1 MTLILEIV
9 FKELRENFNTVRFYL
24 ILILTIMLFVV
35 SSIIFVRNHEQKI
48 LDYRNDVSENESV
61 LIEKSEDLL
70 QLARFKQSL
79 LKKPNPNEVISEAN
93 EKFLP
98 NKFEANIFYLD
109 FPEIEG
115 RGNILLRGFNTVDWE
130 FIVAVV
136 LSFLAF
142 VLSYDAVCGEK
153 EQKTLSLIFSNSVKA
168 VKVYLGKFFGLLIT
182 IAIPF
187 FVGSVIGLLIINL
200 SGEIS
205 INYGRVILFLLVSMI
220 FLSLFLLIGMTV
232 SSLFSQSV
240 TSAVTLLFIWIFV
253 AFVIPATGNLIAN
266 QLYSIPK
273 RGQIVKKIGTAQED
287 IYNTKYKDT
296 RAGRWNGD
304 QFAPWVPL
312 RAQWSTDI
320 MNARNQIYDDYIN
333 QMIIQVEKT
342 KRITRISPVSVFRYL
357 AEEISGTGVK
367 RFEKFY
373 IQANQFKQQMYSFV
387 EEKDRPDPK
396 SPHFLTLP
404 LTTGSA
410 GISRLPVEYPAVPQF
425 EEKIPEL
432 RDNLSLIIIDLT
444 VLVILSIIFFIVG
457 YFLVVRYD
465 KR

>member
-1 MTLILEIV
+1 MMLEIV

-79 LKKPNPNEVISEAN
+79 LKKPNPNEAISEAN

-98 NKFEANIFYLD
+98 NKFESNIFYLD
-109 FPEIEG
+109 FPEVEG
-115 RGNILLRGFNTVDWE
+115 RSNVLLRGFKTVDWE

-153 EQKTLSLIFSNSVKA
+153 EQKTLSLIFSNSVRA

-187 FVGSVIGLLIINL
+187 FVGAVIGLLIINL

-273 RGQIVKKIGTAQED
+273 RGQIVKKIGTAQKD

-312 RAQWSTDI
+312 RAQWCTDI

-333 QMIIQVEKT
+333 QMIFQVEKT

-357 AEEISGTGVK
+357 ADEISGTGVK
-367 RFEKFY
+367 RFENFY
-373 IQANQFKQQMYSFV
+373 IQANQFKQQMYQFI
-387 EEKDRPDPK
+387 EEKDKPDPK

-410 GISRLPVEYPAVPQF
+410 GISRLPVEYSAVPQF
-425 EEKIPEL
+425 EEKSLEL
-432 RDNLSLIIIDLT
+432 KDNLSLIIIDLT
-444 VLVILSIIFFIVG
+444 ILVILSIIFFIVG